1 MRWTG
6 SLLLAAAALAGCGE
20 SGGDASGPGS
30 PSASG
35 AGGSGAGATNG
46 AGAGATTGSGA
57 SGGAAAAAGGS
68 GGSGASGGST
78 GAGIAARYPGD
89 VGIEND
95 PAVVWAENFEQGSVD
110 AVLTRYEDYGNP
122 EGMTLV
128 PDVPAAS
135 SGSAALRL
143 VAGGSGAEA
152 TDFYKRF
159 DQDYGEIHVRYYVK
173 HAAGAQYHHTGVW
186 FGGYNPGAD
195 WPSPHAGEKPNGD
208 DRFSISFEPTGGEAN
223 PRMDFYNYWSSMHS
237 GPNLYYGNTL
247 IHDTAVHAVDD
258 QWMCVEVMLR
268 LNPDPGSS
276 AGAALGLRIDDAPVI
291 TFDEQGPVGYWLWD
305 KFCPEGADGAE
316 CTDYPP
322 DPGDPIVPL
331 DQRYRTVADLG
342 VDYFWPQNYIT
353 GAPEAPIWFDDM
365 VVATEHIGCIQ

>member
-6 SLLLAAAALAGCGE
+6 SLVLAAAALAGCGE

-35 AGGSGAGATNG
+35 AGGSGAGATSG

-57 SGGAAAAAGGS
+57 SGGAAAAGGNT
-68 GGSGASGGST
+68 GAGASGGST
-78 GAGIAARYPGD
+78 GTGIAARYPGD

-95 PAVVWAENFEQGSVD
+95 PAVVWVENFEQGTVD
-110 AVLTRYEDYGNP
+110 AVLMRYEDYGNP
-122 EGMTLV
+122 PGMTLV
-128 PDVPAAS
+128 PEVPAAS
-135 SGSAALRL
+135 SGTAAMRL

-159 DQDYGEIHVRYYVK
+159 DQDYPEIHVRYYVK
-173 HAAGAQYHHTGVW
+173 HAAGAEYHHTGVW

-208 DRFSISFEPTGGEAN
+208 DRFSISFEPTVSEAN

-247 IHDTAVHAVDD
+247 IHDTAVHAIDD

-268 LNPDPGSS
+268 LNPDPASS
-276 AGAALGLRIDDAPVI
+276 AGAALGLRIDDVPII
-291 TFDEQGPVGYWLWD
+291 TFDDQGPTGYWVWD
-305 KFCPEGADGAE
+305 KFCPEGADGPE
-316 CTDYPP
+316 CTNYP
-322 DPGDPIVPL
+322 
-331 DQRYRTVADLG
+331 A
-342 VDYFWPQNYIT
+342 
-353 GAPEAPIWFDDM
+353 
-365 VVATEHIGCIQ
+365 